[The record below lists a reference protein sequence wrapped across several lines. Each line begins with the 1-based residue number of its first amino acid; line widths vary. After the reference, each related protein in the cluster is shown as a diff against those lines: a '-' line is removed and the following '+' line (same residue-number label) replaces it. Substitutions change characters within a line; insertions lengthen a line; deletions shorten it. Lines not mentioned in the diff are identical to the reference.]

1 MVRWRQLGAKVMVPW
16 IRRLEL
22 ESSALLFR
30 EAGILP
36 GLLKVTLFRQMLP
49 DMAGMEAE
57 VCQSD
62 LDWTMVRPPRLTN
75 GAARHSYRIADG
87 SLPKDGFLIS
97 RADVAHFM
105 IGEAE
110 NPTHAQQMVGV
121 AN

>member
-1 MVRWRQLGAKVMVPW
+1 
-16 IRRLEL
+16 
-22 ESSALLFR
+22 
-30 EAGILP
+30 
-36 GLLKVTLFRQMLP
+36 MLP

-62 LDWTMVRPPRLTN
+62 LDWTMVRPSRLTN
-75 GAARHSYRIADG
+75 GTARHSYRIADG

-110 NPTHAQQMVGV
+110 NPTHVQRIVGV